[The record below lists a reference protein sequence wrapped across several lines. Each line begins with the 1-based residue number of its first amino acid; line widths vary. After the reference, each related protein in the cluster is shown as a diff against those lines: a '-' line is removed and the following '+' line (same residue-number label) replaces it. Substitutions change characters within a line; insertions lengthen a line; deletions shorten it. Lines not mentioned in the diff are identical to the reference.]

1 MMRVQCSICDKIET
15 IDDDT
20 LIAKRLRNRPIHTYM
35 CQECHDRI
43 TKKTEERLKTGKFTF
58 HPGSRRKKK
67 SKNKATALPYRTKK
81 TQLLS

>member
-1 MMRVQCSICDKIET
+1 MMRVKCSICDKIET

-43 TKKTEERLKTGKFTF
+43 AKKTEERL
-58 HPGSRRKKK
+58 
-67 SKNKATALPYRTKK
+67 
-81 TQLLS
+81 

>member
-1 MMRVQCSICDKIET
+1 MRVKCSICDKIET

-43 TKKTEERLKTGKFTF
+43 AKKTEERLKTGKFTF
-58 HPGSRRKKK
+58 HPGQQKKRKSQKIKRPLNHTEHKK
-67 SKNKATALPYRTKK
+67 DSAF
-81 TQLLS
+81 S

>member
-1 MMRVQCSICDKIET
+1 MRVKCSICDKIET

-43 TKKTEERLKTGKFTF
+43 AKNRGTAENGKIYFSPGTAEKRKSQKIKRPLNHTEHKKDSAF
-58 HPGSRRKKK
+58 S
-67 SKNKATALPYRTKK
+67 
-81 TQLLS
+81 